1 MSGLRIGRVAGVQLS
16 VNWSVLV
23 LCGFLVWTLSASVF
37 PATNPHLSRTAHVTM
52 AVAATLGLLLALL
65 LHELGHAL
73 AARREGMETEE
84 ITLWLFGGIARFR
97 SAFPS
102 AGAEFRVA
110 LAGPLVSLALGLLCV
125 ALARLPAASAANGV
139 EAWLAY
145 INLSLF
151 VFNMLPA
158 LPLDGGRVLHGLLW
172 QLGHDEARATRISAG
187 IGRALA
193 VAMIAGGLV
202 LFLRVDGYTG
212 LWTALIGW
220 YLLSAANVEYR
231 YAAAQR
237 ALSGR
242 RVRDLMTPASYL
254 HPVVADDDAPVLDV
268 DEDAVQALDELAA
281 TGADHALV
289 VSQGRVVGTLAASDV
304 ERIAGAAR
312 A

>member
-1 MSGLRIGRVAGVQLS
+1 VSGLRIGRVAGVQLS

-23 LCGFLVWTLSASVF
+23 LCAFLVWTLSASVF
-37 PATNPHLSRTAHVTM
+37 PSTNPGLSRSAHVWM
-52 AVAATLGLLLALL
+52 AVGATLGLLLALL

-84 ITLWLFGGIARFR
+84 ITLWLFGGVARFKH
-97 SAFPS
+97 AFPS

-125 ALARLPAASAANGV
+125 GLARLPASSAANGV

-158 LPLDGGRVLHGLLW
+158 MPLDGGRVLHGLLW
-172 QLGHDEARATRISAG
+172 RLGHDEARATRISAG

-193 VAMIAGGLV
+193 AVMIAVGLV

-212 LWTALIGW
+212 VWTALIGW
-220 YLLSAANVEYR
+220 YLLSAANTEYR

-237 ALSGR
+237 ALTGR

-254 HPVVADDDAPVLDV
+254 RRPAADDDAPVLDV

-281 TGADHALV
+281 TGADHAVV
-289 VSQGRVVGTLAASDV
+289 VSHGKVVGTVAARDV
-304 ERIAGAAR
+304 ERLAGA
-312 A
+312 